1 MRRWILSLLLLFSAL
16 ALSGCCG
23 KRIHTHPYKTQ
34 QEFEQDQHECEK
46 VVEESIQGRRSGL
59 FLWRSNTEKELDRF
73 RGRRGGFFSR
83 RTTVNKEVDRCLRMK
98 GWQPVEGQ

>member
-16 ALSGCCG
+16 ALSGCCS
-23 KRIHTHPYKTQ
+23 KRILTHPYKTQ

-46 VVEESIQGRRSGL
+46 IAEESGQNRRTGVI
-59 FLWRSNTEKELDRF
+59 LWRSDTEKELERSQ
-73 RGRRGGFFSR
+73 GRRAGFFSR
-83 RTTVNKEVDRCLRMK
+83 RSRLNEKVDKCLQSK